1 MTLASPFSTGGG
13 GETFEKLAGACGLG
27 VLSAEPLLPAMD
39 AIRTDQRRITDVG
52 FPSAR
57 RLKITGVQARRTSC
71 SRLLLTSAPRNAIS
85 GSTTARPWPASA

>member
-52 FPSAR
+52 GQVARAMSEAGTDTWWTPS
-57 RLKITGVQARRTSC
+57 
-71 SRLLLTSAPRNAIS
+71 
-85 GSTTARPWPASA
+85 STHNCW